1 MYVRNAVR
9 RRPLNSTHRET
20 HRSGFT
26 LIELLVVIAIIAILI
41 ALLLPAVQQA
51 REAARRTQCK
61 NNLKQLSLAMS
72 MFHDTYGHFPYSRT
86 GSLWRALPFVEQ
98 NALAQVFMGARH
110 PSYNNPAASTG
121 YRWGYNGSM
130 KIDWVDASG
139 NDYMPQLI
147 AAMKNPIAT
156 FQCPSASGTREATV
170 DLTSGTAPGGVADY
184 TTPRIPSVRPA
195 GHPLFYQ
202 DGQPQMNFNTAMT
215 PAGSRNTDPNHPGA
229 RWADITDGTSNTL
242 MFFETVGSPELFVMG
257 KQLAATGGGNF
268 SWAGAGDGVKM
279 RAYASSNTTATSS
292 PSASG
297 KVPVGGASLPT
308 PINCGSDV
316 SANEAAID
324 NCGFR
329 FLGHTN
335 AGQPYSSHTG
345 VVQVSLCDGSA
356 RGISNN
362 IDLAVFLNFILRDD
376 GQVLGEF

>member
-1 MYVRNAVR
+1 MYVRNAVH
-9 RRPLNSTHRET
+9 RRPCRSSSLRA
-20 HRSGFT
+20 RSGFT

-72 MFHDTYGHFPYSRT
+72 MFHDTYGYFPYSRT

-110 PSYNNPAASTG
+110 PNYNNPAASSG
-121 YRWGYNGSM
+121 YRWGYNGAM
-130 KIDWVDASG
+130 NIAWVDASG
-139 NDYMPQLI
+139 NDYVPQLT
-147 AAMKNPIAT
+147 AAMKNSIAT
-156 FQCPSASGTREATV
+156 FQCPSATGTRETSV
-170 DLTSGTAPGGVADY
+170 NLVSGTAPAAVADY

-202 DGQPQMNFNTAMT
+202 EGQPQMNFNTAMT
-215 PAGSRNTDPNHPGA
+215 PAGSRNTDPNNKGA

-242 MFFETVGSPELFVMG
+242 MYFETNGSPELFVLG
-257 KQLAATGGGNF
+257 RQVAATGGANV

-279 RAYASSNTTATSS
+279 RAYAASNTTAASS

-297 KVPVGGASLPT
+297 RVAVGGASLPT
-308 PINCGSDV
+308 PVNCGSDV

-324 NCGFR
+324 SCGLKFM
-329 FLGHTN
+329 GHAN
-335 AGQPYSSHTG
+335 SGQPYSNHTG
-345 VVQVSLCDGSA
+345 VCQVSLCDGSA
-356 RGISNN
+356 RAISNN
-362 IDLAVFLNFILRDD
+362 VDLAVFLNLMLRDD
-376 GQVLGEF
+376 GQVLGDF